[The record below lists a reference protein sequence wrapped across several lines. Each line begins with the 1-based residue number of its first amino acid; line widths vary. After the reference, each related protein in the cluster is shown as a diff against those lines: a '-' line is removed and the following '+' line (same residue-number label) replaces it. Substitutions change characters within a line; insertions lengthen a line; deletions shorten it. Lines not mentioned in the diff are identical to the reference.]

1 MTKKHTK
8 RTLEEK
14 EMLINSFID
23 SKKSVAGWC
32 RDNQIPITTFNGWMK
47 KRKTKVTF
55 LPLKSTNT
63 AIKNSSEKSKQTEL
77 IIEFKEFK
85 FNISNASSVELL
97 EKAIRVVKD
106 LYV

>member
-14 EMLINSFID
+14 EMLIKSFIE
-23 SKKSVAGWC
+23 SKNSVAVWC

-47 KRKTKVTF
+47 KRKAKVTF
-55 LPLKSTNT
+55 LPLKSANT
-63 AIKNSSEKSKQTEL
+63 AINNSSEKLKQAEL

-85 FNISNASSVELL
+85 FNISNDSSVELL
-97 EKAIRVVKD
+97 EKAIRVVKN